1 MSRIDIKIDTEH
13 KIVSVRIDGQSTMLE
28 VAEAYGKALD
38 DPKFE
43 FNMNA
48 FWDMSGVNITRYAI
62 SEFRTISG
70 LLGKYRGKRG
80 DDYLVA
86 LVTNRTADF
95 QLLRLYSA
103 ILRLV
108 GSFRL
113 RVFSRADEALEW
125 LQSVKKEPL

>member
-1 MSRIDIKIDTEH
+1 MSIKVDIDTEY
-13 KIVSVRIDGQSTMLE
+13 KIVSISIMGQATMQE
-28 VAEAYGKALD
+28 VADAYSKVLE
-38 DPKFE
+38 DPRFE

-48 FWDMSGVNITRYAI
+48 YWDISGVNVTRYAI
-62 SEFRTISG
+62 SEFRTLPS
-70 LLGKYRGKRG
+70 LLGQHRDQRG
-80 DDYLVA
+80 DNYLVA

-113 RVFSRADEALEW
+113 RVFSRSDEALQW
-125 LQSVKKEPL
+125 LKSVSKDAQ